1 MKYLEDI
8 RERDLVHIGCND
20 LELRRKEATED
31 TDSYGFHRSRQ
42 DYLEKICTLEKI
54 NDEDD
59 ELESNN
65 IQVLGRDR
73 GASDKELM
81 REEGEV

>member
-8 RERDLVHIGCND
+8 RERDLVYIGCND
-20 LELRRKEATED
+20 LEFRRKEVIED
-31 TDSYGFHRSRQ
+31 IDFYGFYRSRQ
-42 DYLEKICTLEKI
+42 DYLEKICMLEKI

-65 IQVLGRDR
+65 I
-73 GASDKELM
+73 
-81 REEGEV
+81 